1 MTVKQDRLTELT
13 SRVTI
18 SVVEQ
23 DYQTQV
29 KKALTSYQQKA
40 NIPGFR
46 PGKVPF
52 GMIQKMY
59 GKAVLIDEV
68 NKLLSDALNK
78 HIEDNKLE
86 VLGQPLPM
94 EDNDTI
100 DFDQSKD
107 FSFTFEVAVAPEFE
121 LDLSKIKVTDY
132 QITVGDAMVQKSV
145 DSLLE
150 RFKEDDKVAEL
161 NQELFDKVFG
171 KDAVKSEK
179 EFRERI
185 RKDGEKM
192 YQQQA
197 DRRFTQDAIDAVVEG
212 TKFDLP
218 DEFLKRWLFVAN
230 QDKNLTQEQIHADYD
245 RYRNLL
251 KWQLIEG
258 KIIKSHDIKVDRND
272 VKEYYIN
279 NVVSQY
285 FPIPEDE
292 EGRKRIEQF
301 AETMMQNHEETKQ
314 VYDMVYDLK
323 VTEVLRAEMKVSSEK
338 IDFDDYV
345 EMLKKEHDKAK
356 SDDEKSAEKEEKKAK
371 KKAEKEEKS
380 AEKEDKKVEKAEE
393 KEEKKVKKPRAKKTE
408 E

>member
-1 MTVKQDRLTELT
+1 MNVKQDKLTELT
-13 SRVTI
+13 SQLTI
-18 SVVEQ
+18 DVVEQ
-23 DYQTQV
+23 DYQGQV

-68 NKLLSDALNK
+68 NKLLSDTLNK
-78 HIEDNKLE
+78 HIEDNKLD
-86 VLGQPLPM
+86 VLGQPLPTD
-94 EDNDTI
+94 DNDTI
-100 DFDQSKD
+100 DFDLSKD
-107 FSFTFEVAVAPEFE
+107 FTFKFEIAVAPEFE
-121 LDLSKIKVTDY
+121 LDLSKCKVTDY
-132 QITVGDAMVQKSV
+132 QITVGDTMVQKSV

-150 RFKEDDKVAEL
+150 RFKEEDGKPAEL
-161 NQELFDKVFG
+161 NQDLFDKVYG

-179 EFRERI
+179 ELRERI

-197 DRRFTQDAIDAVVEG
+197 DRRFTQDAIEAVVEG
-212 TKFDLP
+212 TKFELP
-218 DEFLKRWLFVAN
+218 DEFLKRWLLVAN
-230 QDKNLTQEQIHADYD
+230 SDKNLTKEQIELDYD
-245 RYRNLL
+245 RYRNML
-251 KWQLIEG
+251 KWQLIEA
-258 KIIKSHDIKVDRND
+258 KIIKSNDIKVNRDD

-323 VTEVLRAEMKVSSEK
+323 VSNVLRSEMKVSNKK

-345 EMLKKEHDKAK
+345 EMLKEEHDAGKA
-356 SDDEKSAEKEEKKAK
+356 AEEKKK
-371 KKAEKEEKS
+371 KPR
-380 AEKEDKKVEKAEE
+380 
-393 KEEKKVKKPRAKKTE
+393 KPRAKKTE
-408 E
+408 DTEE

>member
-1 MTVKQDRLTELT
+1 MNVKQDKLTGLT
-13 SRVTI
+13 SQLTI
-18 SVVEQ
+18 EVVEQ

-29 KKALTSYQQKA
+29 KKALNSYQQKA

-59 GKAVLIDEV
+59 GKAVLVDEV
-68 NKLLSDALNK
+68 NKLLSDTLNK
-78 HIEDNKLE
+78 HIEDNKLD
-86 VLGQPLPM
+86 VLGQPIPTD
-94 EDNDTI
+94 DNDTI
-100 DFDQSKD
+100 DFDRSKD
-107 FSFTFEVAVAPEFE
+107 FTFKFEIAVAPEFE

-132 QITVGDAMVQKSV
+132 KLSVGDAMVQKSI

-150 RFKEDDKVAEL
+150 RFKEDDKPAEL
-161 NQELFDKVFG
+161 NQELFDKVYG
-171 KDAVKSEK
+171 KDTIKSEK
-179 EFRERI
+179 ELRERI

-197 DRRFTQDAIDAVVEG
+197 DRKFTQDAIEAVVEG
-212 TKFDLP
+212 TKFELP

-230 QDKNLTQEQIHADYD
+230 SDKNLTKEQIETDYD
-245 RYRNLL
+245 RYRNML

-258 KIIKSHDIKVDRND
+258 KIIKSHDIKVNRDD
-272 VKEYYIN
+272 VKEYYIT

-314 VYDMVYDLK
+314 VYDMVYDMK
-323 VTEVLRAEMKVSSEK
+323 VSDVLRAELKVTTK
-338 IDFDDYV
+338 KMDFDDYV
-345 EMLKKEHDKAK
+345 EMLKKEHDK
-356 SDDEKSAEKEEKKAK
+356 DKA
-371 KKAEKEEKS
+371 
-380 AEKEDKKVEKAEE
+380 AEE
-393 KEEKKVKKPRAKKTE
+393 KEEKKSKSKKQDDEKSTDLFGEEAPVVEKKTRKPRAKKTE